1 MILSQF
7 GTLQFRK
14 LFFSIW
20 TSRPF
25 SVFFKYAPKGKKLG
39 KSSIST
45 YIVVSLMLTL
55 LNQTVILVL
64 NPEVAGLT
72 TYPLL
77 TVVQMIYAAQIF
89 ERADA
94 FFTLILFIGLDVN
107 HVHLFI
113 GYHRD
118 AKTHYN

>member
-1 MILSQF
+1 
-7 GTLQFRK
+7 
-14 LFFSIW
+14 
-20 TSRPF
+20 
-25 SVFFKYAPKGKKLG
+25 
-39 KSSIST
+39 
-45 YIVVSLMLTL
+45 MLTL

-107 HVHLFI
+107 HVHLFYRLPSGCKDSLQLDI
-113 GYHRD
+113 KYG
-118 AKTHYN
+118 